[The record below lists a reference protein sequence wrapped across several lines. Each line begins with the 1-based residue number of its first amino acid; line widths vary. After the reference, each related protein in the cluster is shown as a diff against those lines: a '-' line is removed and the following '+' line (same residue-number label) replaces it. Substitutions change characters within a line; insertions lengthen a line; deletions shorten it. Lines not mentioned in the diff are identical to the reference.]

1 MPAPVRAARQAPGPR
16 ARSAAAAA
24 PALATVTPL
33 RRRPAASPRPDLKV
47 VREQARA
54 RAVVRQRRLRAAMV
68 VGGVL
73 AGLLLFAV
81 AACHA
86 VLVGNQVRIDD
97 LEARVAD
104 AQARYSASRLE
115 VAELEAPDRIVAEA
129 RRIGMVT
136 PDDVTY
142 LTPSTPTSSSEPAP
156 VTETGAGDGQVAA
169 SWSTVKPYLG
179 SRP

>member
-1 MPAPVRAARQAPGPR
+1 MPAPARAARRAPGPR
-16 ARSAAAAA
+16 TRAAAAA

-33 RRRPAASPRPDLKV
+33 RRQAPAAPRPDLKV

-54 RAVVRQRRLRAAMV
+54 RAVVRQRRLRAAVV

-73 AGLLLFAV
+73 AGVLLFAV

-86 VLVGNQVRIDD
+86 VLVSNQVRIDD

-115 VAELEAPDRIVAEA
+115 VRKLEAPGRIVAEA
-129 RRIGMVT
+129 QRLGMVE
-136 PDDVTY
+136 PPEVTY
-142 LTPSTPTSSSEPAP
+142 LTPSGAASSSEPAP
-156 VTETGAGDGQVAA
+156 VEETGAGDGQVAA